1 MPTHATC
8 PPDIIVSQ
16 NIKGGKPVQNTLG
29 MLASGPLSLSLSD
42 LMDPVKLIDEIEA
55 RIGHEDLI
63 TGLCWDDDL
72 CFFIVE

>member
-1 MPTHATC
+1 V
-8 PPDIIVSQ
+8 I
-16 NIKGGKPVQNTLG
+16 GFRLTLDYETK
-29 MLASGPLSLSLSD
+29 LASGRSPSLSD